1 MYNTRSGRL
10 ASRTE
15 PRVQHPPLT
24 VDGVLSMTMKDLR
37 IQCLWLEIPAQGLD
51 KSAIQRRL
59 LQHLVARATS
69 TPARPTVAPPVYVEQ
84 EPDPIE
90 SGHEGPDIAAGGLD
104 NLLTVDPDPV
114 APALDFQQYTMP
126 SPPHQG
132 NSVQQPVVAQPP
144 DLAEQSS
151 EVIHFRQVPALQTE
165 ARPPGLS
172 RTIPQF
178 TDISPA
184 ELQLQLKRLVRA

>member
-1 MYNTRSGRL
+1 MYNTRSGRF

-15 PRVQHPPLT
+15 HRVQHPPLT
-24 VDGVLSMTMKDLR
+24 VDGVLSMTMEDLR
-37 IQCLWLEIPAQGLD
+37 IQCLWLEIPVQGLD

-59 LQHLVARATS
+59 LQHIVARATY

-90 SGHEGPDIAAGGLD
+90 SDHEGPDLAAGDLD
-104 NLLTVDPDPV
+104 DLLTVDPDPV
-114 APALDFQQYTMP
+114 APVLDLQRDTMP

-144 DLAEQSS
+144 DLAEQSLD
-151 EVIHFRQVPALQTE
+151 VIHFRQDPAMQPE

-178 TDISPA
+178 TDVSPA
-184 ELQLQLKRLVRA
+184 ELQLQLKR

>member
-24 VDGVLSMTMKDLR
+24 VDGVLSMTMEDLR

-69 TPARPTVAPPVYVEQ
+69 TPARPTVTPPVYVEQ

-90 SGHEGPDIAAGGLD
+90 SAHEGPDIAAGDLD

-114 APALDFQQYTMP
+114 ATALDCQQYTML
-126 SPPHQG
+126 SPPHQD
-132 NSVQQPVVAQPP
+132 NSVQQPVEAQPSGP
-144 DLAEQSS
+144 AELSS
-151 EVIHFRQVPALQTE
+151 DVIHFRQVPALQTE

-178 TDISPA
+178 SDVSPA
-184 ELQLQLKRLVRA
+184 ELQLQLKR